1 MENYWNTLINCEI
14 SLDLRCVVCEADRA
28 KTFSI
33 TDTKLY
39 IPVETLSTRDKA
51 KLLKL
56 VFKRTINWEKY
67 QSEVLVQ
74 EPNRYLDDLI
84 DPSFQIK

>member
-1 MENYWNTLINCEI
+1 M
-14 SLDLRCVVCEADRA
+14 V
-28 KTFSI
+28 
-33 TDTKLY
+33 
-39 IPVETLSTRDKA
+39 TLSTRDKA

-84 DPSFQIK
+84 DPSFHIK